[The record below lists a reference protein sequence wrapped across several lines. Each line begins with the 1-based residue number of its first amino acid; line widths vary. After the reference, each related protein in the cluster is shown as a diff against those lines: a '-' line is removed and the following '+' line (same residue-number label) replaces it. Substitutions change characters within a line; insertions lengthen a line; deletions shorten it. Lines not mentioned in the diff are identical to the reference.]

1 MNREF
6 FSRIYPSIL
15 DSPSSIFDLQFSILY
30 PRFSILLLVMPMRV
44 ATTVLAVAED

>member
-1 MNREF
+1 MEDRDF
-6 FSRIYPSIL
+6 LSSIL
-15 DSPSSIFDLQFSILY
+15 H